1 MHASFQYNI
10 MELRGQILIYTESGC
25 KECMNTKT
33 KLESLLLPY
42 IEIDLVAHP
51 ERRFEMENLT
61 DRDTVPQI
69 FFNDHHV
76 GGYYD
81 LIDLET
87 SGQLD
92 SFIDQVKNTPIP
104 DTAPRPPEVSTNGST
119 TSGMALVKLENLLL
133 KMANQGVLQ
142 SRRKMFTVYHN
153 SFHGKDLVAWL
164 TSQEMM
170 SYQDALNTAGDM
182 LHQGLIVHVSDPD
195 HPFADSGQLFKV
207 VGADFPSALNAG
219 IAQGCTELSAVKI
232 SENLRKIM
240 TSLSGR
246 HITEEGYKV
255 DYEGIKSDVE
265 FAKFVITAQSLQR
278 VSLSGMT
285 KQELIAMFINIYNAL
300 VVHGIVSRGAPT
312 NHLVRYRFFK
322 SVSYV
327 IAGQNYSLNDIENG
341 VLRANSKGMADFC
354 KPFSAGDPRLSV
366 ALETPEPRIHFALNC
381 ASKGC
386 PPIRFY
392 SPDKLETQLNRATK
406 SFLSSGGCVV
416 NSDNH
421 QVSLSP
427 ILKWYK
433 ADFGKSDSDMLRWVC
448 GFISNTD
455 EGRVLQELIDTKQF
469 KIVWQGYDWSL
480 NH

>member
-1 MHASFQYNI
+1 
-10 MELRGQILIYTESGC
+10 MEIKGQILIYSESGC

-42 IEIDLVAHP
+42 VEVDLVHHP
-51 ERRFEMENLT
+51 DRRFEMENLT

-87 SGQLD
+87 SSQLD
-92 SFIDQVKNTPIP
+92 SFIDQLKNTPVP
-104 DTAPRPPEVSTNGST
+104 DTAPKPPENNSAS
-119 TSGMALVKLENLLL
+119 SGALVGTNRIKLENLLV
-133 KMANQGVLQ
+133 KMADQGVLA

-153 SFHGKDLVAWL
+153 SFQGKDLVAWL

-182 LHQGLIVHVSDPD
+182 MKQGLIVHVSDPE
-195 HPFADSGQLFKV
+195 HPFADSTQLFKV
-207 VGADFPSALNAG
+207 VGADYPSALNAG
-219 IAQGCTELSAVKI
+219 ITHSSADVSAVKI

-246 HITEEGYKV
+246 HISEEGYKV
-255 DYEGIKSDVE
+255 DYEGIKTDVE

-278 VSLSGMT
+278 VSLTGMS
-285 KQELIAMFINIYNAL
+285 KEEIIAMFINIYNAL
-300 VVHGIVSRGAPT
+300 VVHGIVSRGAPS
-312 NHLVRYRFFK
+312 NHLVRYQFFK
-322 SVSYV
+322 NVSYV
-327 IAGQNYSLNDIENG
+327 IAGNNYSLNDIENG
-341 VLRANSKGMADFC
+341 VLRANRKGMADLC

-366 ALETPEPRIHFALNC
+366 ALEAPEPRVHFALNC

-392 SPDKLETQLNRATK
+392 SPEKLETQLNRATK
-406 SFLSSGGCVV
+406 SFLSSGGCAVD
-416 NSDNH
+416 SKTH

-448 GFISNTD
+448 GFINNTD

-469 KIVWQGYDWSL
+469 KIVWQDYDWSL